1 MYRGKYSNL
10 IKEIIKESFIK
21 DYSGTPI
28 VYYTTSDT
36 EAKQMISTLLTKN
49 PVRGI
54 YDLKHKIYIF
64 GDAYNVIH
72 ADLIEKMK
80 LYGKEEEEL

>member
-28 VYYTTSDT
+28 VYYTSSES
-36 EAKQMISTLLTKN
+36 EAKQMISTLLT
-49 PVRGI
+49 
-54 YDLKHKIYIF
+54 LSL
-64 GDAYNVIH
+64 IH
-72 ADLIEKMK
+72 I
-80 LYGKEEEEL
+80 

>member
-36 EAKQMISTLLTKN
+36 EAEQMISTLLVKN
-49 PVRGI
+49 PVRGL
-54 YDLKHKIYIF
+54 YDLKKICIF
-64 GDAYNVIH
+64 LVML
-72 ADLIEKMK
+72 LI
-80 LYGKEEEEL
+80 LFTQI

>member
-36 EAKQMISTLLTKN
+36 EAEQMISTLLVKN
-49 PVRGI
+49 PVRGL
-54 YDLKHKIYIF
+54 YDLKNNMYIF
-64 GDAYNVIH
+64 GNAFNHIPVAFKNIS
-72 ADLIEKMK
+72 
-80 LYGKEEEEL
+80 GN